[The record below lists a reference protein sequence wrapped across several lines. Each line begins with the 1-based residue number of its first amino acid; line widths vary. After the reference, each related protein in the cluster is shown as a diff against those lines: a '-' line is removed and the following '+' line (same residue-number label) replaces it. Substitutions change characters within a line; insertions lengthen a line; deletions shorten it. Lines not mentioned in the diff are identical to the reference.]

1 LREHDGGPLV
11 IYPGVAVVAAALALL
26 LTPAVRAMARR
37 WGIVDEPGRHGI
49 HAIATPRVGGIAVT
63 LAVTGTLAGAAAS
76 GQAGTDHLASWW
88 PALLGGLV
96 VFGVGLCDDVRGVS
110 PGVKLIFQFSG
121 AAVAM
126 ALGVRISHV
135 SFFGTTYVL
144 GSLAVPLT
152 LLWIVG
158 LTNAFNL
165 VDGLDGL
172 ATGLAII
179 AAGTCATVAVSRGD
193 SPGGLL
199 LMALLGALGGFL
211 RYNFNPATIFL
222 GDSGSLVVGYLLAV
236 TSITSLQ
243 KGATALAVAVPLL
256 IFALPIG
263 ETVLSIARRAGGRGL
278 RHVFSADRQHI
289 HHRLLDRGFSQ
300 KRAALLLY
308 AVSLVLALIALAT
321 MQIP

>member
-1 LREHDGGPLV
+1 V
-11 IYPGVAVVAAALALL
+11 IYLSVAVAAAALALL
-26 LTPAVRAMARR
+26 LAPGVRAVARR
-37 WGIVDEPGRHGI
+37 WGIVDVPGRHGI
-49 HAIATPRVGGIAVT
+49 HSMATPRVGGIAVA
-63 LAVTGTLAGAAAS
+63 LAVMGAMALVAAS
-76 GQAGTDHLASWW
+76 GQAGAAEGAGWW
-88 PALLGGLV
+88 PALLGGLLV
-96 VFGVGLCDDVRGVS
+96 LGVGLWDDVRAVS
-110 PGVKLIFQFSG
+110 PAAKLIFQVSG

-135 SFFGTTYVL
+135 SFFGTTYAL
-144 GSLAVPLT
+144 GPLALPLT

-179 AAGTCATVAVSRGD
+179 AAGTCATVSILRGD
-193 SPGGLL
+193 SNGGLL
-199 LMALLGALGGFL
+199 LMALFGALGGFL
-211 RYNFNPATIFL
+211 PYNFNPATIFL
-222 GDSGSLVVGYLLAV
+222 GDSGSLAVGYLLAV
-236 TSITSLQ
+236 TSITSSQ

-256 IFALPIG
+256 IFALPIA
-263 ETVLSIARRAGGRGL
+263 ETLLSIARRMRGQGL

-300 KRAALLLY
+300 RRAALLLC
-308 AVSLVLALIALAT
+308 AVSLFFAIMALAT